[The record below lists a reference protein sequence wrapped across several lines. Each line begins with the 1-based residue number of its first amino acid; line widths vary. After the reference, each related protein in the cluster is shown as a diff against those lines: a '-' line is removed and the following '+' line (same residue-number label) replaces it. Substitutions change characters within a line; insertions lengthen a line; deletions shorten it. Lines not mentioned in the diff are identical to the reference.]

1 MTSLWAHDAKE
12 PRSGYIWRTRNKLGD
27 KRVQTDII
35 GGAYC
40 ITGKCVRSACR
51 LSRIDRS
58 LRVAAD
64 GLNGLMG
71 CRYEPFVG
79 PKNKSSVV
87 DPRTGIIS
95 ALDREVDKGLT
106 RAIDL
111 MIPMHKALGHELWS
125 IGWDVMVRD
134 GVPLFIE
141 FNINNGTLSAMNDP
155 CRVMP
160 AGPSDARHAMLP
172 GGAP

>member
-40 ITGKCVRSACR
+40 ITGKCVHSVCR
-51 LSRIDRS
+51 LSPMDRS
-58 LRVAAD
+58 FRVAAD
-64 GLNGLMG
+64 GLNGLIACMIG

-95 ALDREVDKGLT
+95 ALDPEVDKGLT

-141 FNINNGTLSAMNDP
+141 FNINNGALSDP
-155 CRVMP
+155 
-160 AGPSDARHAMLP
+160 LP
-172 GGAP
+172 GRACWTIRCCPTTQY